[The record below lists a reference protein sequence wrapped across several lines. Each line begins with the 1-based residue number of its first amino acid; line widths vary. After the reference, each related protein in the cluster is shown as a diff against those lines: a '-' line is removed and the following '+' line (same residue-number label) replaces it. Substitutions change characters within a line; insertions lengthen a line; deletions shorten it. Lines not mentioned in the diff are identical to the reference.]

1 MTNKGRHASE
11 SSGTFYRD
19 LAMMAIGI
27 LLVGAAVFLLLFLLA
42 GDPDSEAAVTSTTTG
57 SSSTSATSAAT
68 TTAAP
73 TTTPSTTPAT
83 TTNGTVPLRPPSEV
97 RVMVL
102 NSLQLSGA
110 AGRFTQEL
118 ADIGY
123 QTLPADDYDPELDPS
138 RIWYRDGFS
147 AEATVLLDMLP
158 GALVEPLPDEEL
170 APGSDVVVVLGVGYE
185 E

>member
-19 LAMMAIGI
+19 LAMMTVGI

-42 GDPDSEAAVTSTTTG
+42 GDPEREAAVTSTTIG
-57 SSSTSATSAAT
+57 SSSTSTSLVAT
-68 TTAAP
+68 TEAP
-73 TTTPSTTPAT
+73 TTTPSTTPPT

-138 RIWYRDGFS
+138 RIWYREGFS
-147 AEATVLLDMLP
+147 AEATVLLEMLP
-158 GALVEPLPDEEL
+158 GALVEPLPDEEV